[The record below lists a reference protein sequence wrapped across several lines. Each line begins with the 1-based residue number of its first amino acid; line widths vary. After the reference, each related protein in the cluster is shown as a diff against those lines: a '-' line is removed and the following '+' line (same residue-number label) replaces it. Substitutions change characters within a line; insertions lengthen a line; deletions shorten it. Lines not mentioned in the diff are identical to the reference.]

1 MGEGAKIVMTK
12 RIQLLSLTMAM
23 ILTAL
28 LFVSCRRQAPTEDET
43 DEFWEVMSLG
53 KEPLYLRE
61 EESPDV

>member
-1 MGEGAKIVMTK
+1 MK
-12 RIQLLSLTMAM
+12 RMLSLTMAM

-53 KEPLYLRE
+53 KETLYLRKE
-61 EESPDV
+61 